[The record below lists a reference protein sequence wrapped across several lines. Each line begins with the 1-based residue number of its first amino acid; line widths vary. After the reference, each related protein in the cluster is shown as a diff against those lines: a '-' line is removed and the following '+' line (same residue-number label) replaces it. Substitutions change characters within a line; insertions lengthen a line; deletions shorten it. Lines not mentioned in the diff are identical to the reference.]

1 MLETIVILSVVVI
14 ALGVVTWN
22 LLRKVEKYEE
32 DIELK
37 NEFIVKFQ
45 QLVEQSSS
53 RIREIDING
62 AFESDDEVGYFF
74 NNLKELT
81 LSLDTYFKNYVK

>member
-45 QLVEQSSS
+45 ELVEQSSS